1 MNSSAFDCSPVK
13 IRGVFPTSLSFL
25 PPCTIGAGGIGI
37 SDLLLVDLHL
47 VVSHQMGFLLVV
59 LHQMV
64 LLVAREGLLCKCIF
78 WLPEALLC
86 VVIAIQMGCVLSYL
100 LAAYAWWVGLVWS
113 YGSV

>member
-1 MNSSAFDCSPVK
+1 
-13 IRGVFPTSLSFL
+13 
-25 PPCTIGAGGIGI
+25 
-37 SDLLLVDLHL
+37 
-47 VVSHQMGFLLVV
+47 MGFLLVV

-100 LAAYAWWVGLVWS
+100 CCLCLVGRVGLVLWLCIELCRLHLRDPFL
-113 YGSV
+113 G